1 MEGFNRKH
9 EVVEQ
14 VLPELS
20 NVEVIATDNVVLTG
34 ATSVI
39 TVATPSPGPVDCSP
53 FICVLSIG
61 RELAIV
67 GRIVLQLH

>member
-14 VLPELS
+14 VLSEVS
-20 NVEVIATDNVVLTG
+20 YVEVIAT
-34 ATSVI
+34 
-39 TVATPSPGPVDCSP
+39 VA

-61 RELAIV
+61 RELV